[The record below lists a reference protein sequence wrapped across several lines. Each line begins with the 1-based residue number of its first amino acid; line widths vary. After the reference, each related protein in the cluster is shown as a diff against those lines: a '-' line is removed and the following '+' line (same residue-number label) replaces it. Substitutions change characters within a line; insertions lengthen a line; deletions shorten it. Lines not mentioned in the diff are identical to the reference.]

1 MKRKAV
7 TFLGLVLLG
16 LVVLLSACGS
26 GGETGGGGTKREYI
40 VGKNPKTEAVT
51 GLLVSYGSPLPEDA
65 WSYRLNRSGKGELTL
80 TYTRWEVLSAGTEEE
95 TVEIPESEWDALLSL
110 LEGEKLVRDPKD
122 DGSVMDGESQT
133 VRLFWNK
140 APSNYHLELD
150 VNLLQTLINR
160 LRLVYWNHRPAPD
173 LSAAELQSFDFS
185 TTGTYM
191 NAGVEYEVKDE
202 LDREE
207 NPTGR
212 KLIVY
217 KEDAVA
223 YEDAK
228 VVPCDEAFLEKLNAL
243 IQEYGVAAWN
253 GFSMSDPNVLDGTS
267 FGLFVGFK
275 DRSQNISA
283 HGYMS
288 FPPRY
293 RDFRD
298 ALEELFKEA
307 VK

>member
-1 MKRKAV
+1 MKRTIAA
-7 TFLGLVLLG
+7 LVRLFLLG
-16 LVVLLSACGS
+16 LIALLSACGS
-26 GGETGGGGTKREYI
+26 GGTKREYI

-51 GLLVSYGSPLPEDA
+51 GLLLSYGSPLPEDA
-65 WSYRLNRSGKGELTL
+65 WSYRLDRSDKGKLTL
-80 TYTRWEVLSAGTEEE
+80 AYTHWEASSAGTEEE
-95 TVEIPESEWDALLSL
+95 TVEIPESDWDSLLSL
-110 LEGEKLVRDPKD
+110 LEGEKLVRDEKD
-122 DGSVMDGESQT
+122 SDVMDGESQT

-150 VNLLQTLINR
+150 VNLLQTLIRR

-173 LSAAELQSFDFS
+173 LSAAELQSFVFS

-191 NAGVEYEVKDE
+191 NAGVTYEVKDE

-267 FGLFVGFK
+267 FGLYIAYR

-283 HGYMS
+283 HGYMP

-298 ALEELFKEA
+298 ALEELFREA
-307 VK
+307 VR